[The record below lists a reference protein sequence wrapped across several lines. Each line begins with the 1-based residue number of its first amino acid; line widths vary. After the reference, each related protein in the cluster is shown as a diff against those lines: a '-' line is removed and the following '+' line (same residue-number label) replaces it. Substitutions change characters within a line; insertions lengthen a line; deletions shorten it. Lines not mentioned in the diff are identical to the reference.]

1 MEYNDNMKCETKPG
15 CIKAAL
21 SILGDKWSPLILKE
35 LAERGS
41 LRFGEIESALKL
53 SPRTLT
59 QRLEHLENEGVIVAR
74 QYCAKPPRNEYT
86 LTQKGTDLVDVVVAM
101 GTWGAKYSTAV
112 EPTVA

>member
-1 MEYNDNMKCETKPG
+1 MLNMQCETKPG

-41 LRFGEIESALKL
+41 LRFGEMEAALGL

-59 QRLEHLENEGVIVAR
+59 QRLEHLETEGVIIAR
-74 QYCAKPPRNEYT
+74 QYCAKPPRNAYE
-86 LTQKGTDLVDVVVAM
+86 LTQKGVDLVDVVIAM
-101 GTWGAKYSTAV
+101 GKWGEKYSPSIV
-112 EPTVA
+112 EAHMA